1 MKKDLKKL
9 SAAEMETLL
18 GEFGEPRWRV
28 DEIRRWIY
36 ARGATDIAAMTSL
49 PLSLREQLAEEYE
62 IASPSIDRSERSAD
76 GTEKLLL
83 LFEGDAPCETVLIPG
98 EGRLTQCLSTQ
109 SGCPLACV
117 FCHTGRGGLKRNLAA
132 SEIADQWL
140 TARRRLE
147 EGKKVTNLVLMG
159 MGEPLLN
166 FEAVR
171 ESVEIFTASWGGAM
185 SPSRITVSTAGIVP
199 GIERMAEEFPPVNL
213 AVSLNAPDDEL
224 RSRLMPINRKYPL
237 ADLMRALRRYPL
249 GRRRLT
255 FEYVLLGGV
264 NDSTATARALATLLR
279 GLRCK
284 VNLIPFNAH
293 SGLPFRPPA
302 EGDLERFAQIL
313 RRAGYAAPVR
323 RSKGAEIAA
332 ACGQL
337 GGDQR

>member
-1 MKKDLKKL
+1 VKKDLKKL
-9 SAAEMETLL
+9 SAEELEGLL
-18 GEFGEPRWRV
+18 AGFGEPHWRV

-49 PLSLREQLAEEYE
+49 PLSLREQLAEEHE
-62 IASPSIDRSERSAD
+62 IFFPAVDRSERSAD

-83 LFEGDAPCETVLIPG
+83 LFDNSSPCETVLIPG

-117 FCHTGRGGLKRNLAA
+117 FCHTGRLGLKRNLDAA
-132 SEIADQWL
+132 EIADQWL

-147 EGKKVTNLVLMG
+147 EGEKVTNLVFMG

-171 ESVEIFTASWGGAM
+171 LSIEIFTAPWGGAM

-199 GIERMAEEFPPVNL
+199 GIERMAREFPPVNL

-237 ADLMRALRRYPL
+237 ADLMGALRRYPP
-249 GRRRLT
+249 GRRKLT

-264 NDSTATARALATLLR
+264 NDSPSTARALATLLR

-293 SGLPFRPPA
+293 SGLPFRAPD